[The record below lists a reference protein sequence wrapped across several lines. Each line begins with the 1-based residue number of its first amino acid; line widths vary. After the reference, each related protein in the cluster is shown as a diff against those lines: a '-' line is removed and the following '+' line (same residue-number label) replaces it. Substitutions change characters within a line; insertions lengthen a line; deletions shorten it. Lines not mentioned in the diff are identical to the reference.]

1 MPTRVKLILIW
12 LKKMSKNPTAFGLHA
27 CLAILKNPARQIEL
41 IIVRQGDEKRYH
53 EILVSAKDRHIP
65 VQMMASAKINEKFP
79 DIVHQGVMVWA
90 KPLPELIEADIPSL
104 IEKLSA
110 PPFILI
116 LDGVTDPH
124 NLGAC
129 LRTADACGVDMV
141 IIPKDKSASLGP
153 VVAKVSSGAS
163 ENIPLVRV
171 TNLARSIETLQSLG
185 VWVFGA
191 CGEANESLYQLDGKG
206 AIALVLGAEGDGL
219 RRLTRDKC
227 DGLYSIPMFGSVSS
241 LNVSVAAGISLYEIR
256 RQRL

>member
-1 MPTRVKLILIW
+1 MRVKLILIW
-12 LKKMSKNPTAFGLHA
+12 LKKMSKNPTAFGMHA
-27 CLAILKNPARQIEL
+27 CLAILKNPARQIETL
-41 IIVRQGDEKRYH
+41 MIRQGDEKRYQD
-53 EILVSAKDRHIP
+53 ILQYAKERHIP
-65 VQMMASAKINEKFP
+65 IKMVTGPKMNEQFP

-90 KPLPELIEADIPSL
+90 KALPEWIEADIPML
-104 IEKLSA
+104 VERLKEPA
-110 PPFILI
+110 FILI

-129 LRTADACGVDMV
+129 LRTADACGVDLV
-141 IIPKDKSASLGP
+141 LIPKDKSASLGP

-163 ENIPLVRV
+163 ENIPLIRV

-191 CGEANESLYQLDGKG
+191 CGEATDSIYQLDGRG
-206 AIALVLGAEGDGL
+206 SIALVLGAEGDGL